1 MAHTVN
7 WYGRALEG
15 QYGTTAARRVDWVT
29 DTIKCAL
36 VTNTYTPDQDAH
48 DFYNDLTNELSTAG
62 GYTSGGATLGT
73 KSVSYDTTSNENRLI
88 CADIAWG
95 PGATFGP
102 FRKGIIYKDTGSA
115 ATSPLLG
122 YITFDVDQSV
132 SNGTFTI
139 DVDATGLLY
148 ITAA

>member
-1 MAHTVN
+1 MAHTTN
-7 WYGRALEG
+7 WFGRALEG
-15 QYGTTAARRVDWVT
+15 QYGTTAARRVDWAT

-36 VTNTYTPDQDAH
+36 ATNTYTPDQDAH
-48 DFYNDLTNELSTAG
+48 DFYNDVTNELSTAG

-73 KSVSYDTTSNENRLI
+73 KSVSYDTTSNELRLI
-88 CADIAWG
+88 CADISWG

-102 FRKGIIYKDTGSA
+102 FRKGIIYKDTGTAS
-115 ATSPLLG
+115 TSPLLG
-122 YITFDVDQSV
+122 YITFDADQSV